1 MMKYF
6 SYSHFFTWR
15 HWFLVYT
22 IVAIISAA
30 PLILVIFGSLLGHA
44 LGCGALGESS
54 VPDCPGGSVI
64 YVLFVSGWFGL
75 ITFPFGAFIMIFLA
89 LANVPWYF
97 TRKSGENP

>member
-1 MMKYF
+1 MAYA
-6 SYSHFFTWR
+6 
-15 HWFLVYT
+15 

-89 LANVPWYF
+89 LANVLWYF